1 METKQ
6 HALDDEWMNNE
17 IQEEFKGYFETKDN
31 ENTNDLKIWDT
42 VKTVFRGKLVAIK
55 LYCKEQEKSQINN
68 LILLIKKAEKNKQI
82 SK

>member
-6 HALDDEWMNNE
+6 HALNDEWMNNE

-42 VKTVFRGKLVAIK
+42 VKTVLRGKLVAIK
-55 LYCKEQEKSQINN
+55 VYCKEQEKSQINN